1 MTMTR
6 RNYYILTDGILKRR
20 ENTLYFINKDGKRP
34 LPIHAIYSIY
44 AYGSLSISSQVVNL
58 LSKESIPIHFF
69 NKYGFY
75 SGSFYPRE
83 TLLSGDLVIKQAKH
97 FIDSE
102 KRLRLASDF
111 VKGAISNMKR
121 VLSYYNLDNNMDI
134 LLEDLRSCAKI
145 TEIMNVEGRARAEYY
160 KLLDEILP
168 EDFRIGERTRRPP
181 QNMTNA
187 LLSFGNSLLYSTIIS
202 EIYNTQLNPTIS
214 YLHEPFER
222 RYSLALDISELFKPI
237 IVDRLILYL
246 IKKNMINETDFEKDL
261 NYSLLNE
268 NGKRKFIT
276 EYDKRLKKTIKHRK
290 IRRKVSYK
298 RLIRLECY
306 KLIKHLLGKEQY
318 KPFISWW

>member
-1 MTMTR
+1 MTR
-6 RNYYILTDGILKRR
+6 KNYYILTNGILKRK
-20 ENTLYFINKDGKRP
+20 ENTLYFLNKDGKRP

-44 AYGSLSISSQVVNL
+44 AYSALSISSQVVNL
-58 LSKESIPIHFF
+58 LSKEGIPIHFF

-75 SGSFYPRE
+75 TGSFYPRE

-97 FIDSE
+97 FIDNE
-102 KRLRLASDF
+102 KRLKLAASF
-111 VKGAISNMKR
+111 VEGAISNMNR
-121 VLSYYNLDNNMDI
+121 ILSYYNLDNNMDA
-134 LLEDLRSCAKI
+134 LLQDLGSCDKI

-160 KLLDEILP
+160 KLLDKILP
-168 EDFRIGERTRRPP
+168 ESFRIGERTRRPP
-181 QNMTNA
+181 QNMANA

-237 IVDRLILYL
+237 IVDRLILYM
-246 IKKNMINETDFEKDL
+246 IKKNIINSGDFEKDL

-290 IRRKVSYK
+290 IGRKVSYK

>member
-1 MTMTR
+1 MTR
-6 RNYYILTDGILKRR
+6 KNYYILTNGILKRK

-44 AYGSLSISSQVVNL
+44 AYSALSISSQVVNL
-58 LSKESIPIHFF
+58 LSKEGIPIHFF

-75 SGSFYPRE
+75 TGSFYPRE

-97 FIDSE
+97 FIDNE
-102 KRLRLASDF
+102 KRLKLATSF
-111 VKGAISNMKR
+111 VEGAISNMNR
-121 VLSYYNLDNNMDI
+121 ILSYYNLNNNMDA
-134 LLEDLRSCAKI
+134 LLQDLGSCGKI

-160 KLLDEILP
+160 KLLDKILP
-168 EDFRIGERTRRPP
+168 ENFRIGERTRRPP
-181 QNMTNA
+181 QNMANA

-237 IVDRLILYL
+237 IVDRLILYM
-246 IKKNMINETDFEKDL
+246 IKKNIINSGDFEKDL

-290 IRRKVSYK
+290 IGRKVSYK

>member
-1 MTMTR
+1 MTR
-6 RNYYILTDGILKRR
+6 KNYYILTDGILKRK

-34 LPIHAIYSIY
+34 LPIHGIYSIY
-44 AYGSLSISSQVVNL
+44 AYSALSISSQVVIL
-58 LSKESIPIHFF
+58 LSKEGIPIHFF

-75 SGSFYPRE
+75 TGSFYPRE

-97 FIDSE
+97 FIDNE
-102 KRLRLASDF
+102 KRLKLAASF
-111 VKGAISNMKR
+111 VEGAISNMNR
-121 VLSYYNLDNNMDI
+121 ILSYYNLDNNMDA
-134 LLEDLRSCAKI
+134 LLQDLGSCDKI

-160 KLLDEILP
+160 RLLDKVLP
-168 EDFRIGERTRRPP
+168 ESFRIGERTRRPP
-181 QNMTNA
+181 QNMANA

-237 IVDRLILYL
+237 IVDRLILYM
-246 IKKNMINETDFEKDL
+246 IKKNIINSGDFERDL

-290 IRRKVSYK
+290 IGRKVSYK

>member
-1 MTMTR
+1 MTR
-6 RNYYILTDGILKRR
+6 KNYYILTNGILKRK
-20 ENTLYFINKDGKRP
+20 ENTLYFLNKDGKRP

-44 AYGSLSISSQVVNL
+44 AYSALSISSQVVNL
-58 LSKESIPIHFF
+58 LSKEGIPIHFF

-75 SGSFYPRE
+75 TGSFYPRE

-97 FIDSE
+97 FIDNE
-102 KRLRLASDF
+102 KRLKLAASF
-111 VKGAISNMKR
+111 VEGAISNMNR
-121 VLSYYNLDNNMDI
+121 ILSYYNLDNNMDA
-134 LLEDLRSCAKI
+134 LLQDLGSCDKI

-160 KLLDEILP
+160 KLLDKILP
-168 EDFRIGERTRRPP
+168 ENFRIGERTRRPP
-181 QNMTNA
+181 QNMANA

-237 IVDRLILYL
+237 IVDRLILYM
-246 IKKNMINETDFEKDL
+246 IKKNIINSGDFEKDL

-290 IRRKVSYK
+290 IGRKVSYK